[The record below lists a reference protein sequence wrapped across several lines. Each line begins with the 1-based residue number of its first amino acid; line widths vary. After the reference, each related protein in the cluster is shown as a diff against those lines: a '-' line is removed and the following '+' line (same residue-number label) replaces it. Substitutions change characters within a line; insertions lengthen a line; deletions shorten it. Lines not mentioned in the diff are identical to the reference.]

1 MSRLPA
7 FLLLTLVYVLTLAS
21 FAPWDIAAG
30 AALSAVLLVGLR
42 RFVFAGEGGR
52 RPPLGRRL
60 VGFLRFALA
69 TGREVAIGTWRVT
82 LAVTGLRPLARPG
95 IVAVPIDDR
104 TPAGVAAS
112 ALAAT
117 LSPGE
122 VLVDVDEVRG
132 VMLMHVLDASDPEAV
147 RERYARF
154 YERYQRQVFP

>member
-7 FLLLTLVYVLTLAS
+7 FLLLMLIYGLTLAS
-21 FAPWDIAAG
+21 FEPWDLAAG
-30 AALSAVLLVGLR
+30 ATLSAVLLVGLR
-42 RFVFAGEGGR
+42 RFLLAAEGGR
-52 RPPLGRRL
+52 RPPVLRRL
-60 VGFLRFALA
+60 AGFPRFALA
-69 TGREVAIGTWRVT
+69 TAREVTLGSWQVT
-82 LAVTGLRPLARPG
+82 LAVTGLRPLACPG
-95 IVAVPIDDR
+95 IVAVPIGER

-122 VLVDVDEVRG
+122 VLVDVDEERG
-132 VMLMHVLDASDPEAV
+132 VLLMHVLDASDPDAV